1 MLKKQYDKRIKRE
14 DLIEILTISVTKDR
28 KLIVE
33 GQLSNK
39 FICMHALADAL
50 KVVADYVPKKKKI
63 KDIVPMKK
71 PHIVLP

>member
-1 MLKKQYDKRIKRE
+1 MSKQHDKRIKRE
-14 DLIEILTISVTKDR
+14 HLTEILTISVTKDR

-50 KVVADYVPKKKKI
+50 KTIADYVPEKKKI